1 MPHSFP
7 GAHHPAIA
15 NIIKIVFIK
24 IASAFFA
31 TKKIITFNKIFA
43 TFMGATLYW
52 LIVYN
57 IAPGDNKK
65 KI

>member
-31 TKKIITFNKIFA
+31 TKKIITFPCDQHLSNKEMKYVIN
-43 TFMGATLYW
+43 T
-52 LIVYN
+52 V
-57 IAPGDNKK
+57 KK
-65 KI
+65 FYLST